1 MYFRETFIRTVNKLS
16 KCNAISIKFLVVINS
31 MIVKGC
37 CIEPLKQK
45 VLTQTDIAHVYH
57 MDILRRE
64 KMEIRYFGYV
74 DNTGVLG
81 RNVHDVTL
89 L

>member
-1 MYFRETFIRTVNKLS
+1 
-16 KCNAISIKFLVVINS
+16 

-37 CIEPLKQK
+37 CISPLKQK
-45 VLTQTDIAHVYH
+45 VVTQTDIAHVYQN
-57 MDILRRE
+57 RYFE
-64 KMEIRYFGYV
+64 EGKMEIRDFGYV

-81 RNVHDVTL
+81 RNVNDVTL